1 MHVTGGEHL
10 NSDNCFKSRALDERK
25 QSMKLIK
32 VDKALRL
39 EHLKCTTLKNELVAE
54 KYYKLLETSSQLT
67 VAHIKI
73 SCKWKIV
80 KNPAKVKCAIVQMH
94 IDAPDSTVKTW
105 SNEEEDALSTLKE
118 NEIQI
123 KDTTISVSAYQIA
136 RGITNKVQLLKN
148 SECRD
153 LLRYLLDVSTKEM

>member
-73 SCKWKIV
+73 SCK
-80 KNPAKVKCAIVQMH
+80 
-94 IDAPDSTVKTW
+94 
-105 SNEEEDALSTLKE
+105 
-118 NEIQI
+118 
-123 KDTTISVSAYQIA
+123 
-136 RGITNKVQLLKN
+136 
-148 SECRD
+148 
-153 LLRYLLDVSTKEM
+153 